1 MKNLS
6 LYVTAG
12 LIIIFLSLFS
22 VVVVLGKRLSVAKM
36 EISRL
41 ESNSDQLRDST
52 RQHLALI
59 LTLRE
64 FLSIDTL
71 KIDSLSKAL
80 KIRPKTILQY
90 VSVEKRIHDTVTVK
104 VPVIPTANGSFWVMD
119 STKCWTWGGFVDING
134 DSVSVTRK
142 LFDYHDRI
150 EQMFFWEREKRFLF
164 IHFGKKRYYQK
175 TSSECGSEKVL
186 VIDIRKK

>member
-1 MKNLS
+1 MKNVS
-6 LYVTAG
+6 LYITAG
-12 LIIIFLSLFS
+12 LVIVFISLFS
-22 VVVVLGKRLSVAKM
+22 VVVVLGKRLSAAKM
-36 EISRL
+36 EITRL

-64 FLSIDTL
+64 ILSIDTL

-80 KIRPKTILQY
+80 RIRPKTIIQY
-90 VSVEKRIHDTVTVK
+90 VQVTKTIHDTVPK
-104 VPVIPTANGSFWVMD
+104 IIPAVMAANGSWWAVD
-119 STKCWTWGGFVDING
+119 STKCWTWAGFVNINP
-134 DSVSVTRK
+134 DSVWLERK
-142 LFDYHDRI
+142 LFDFHDRI
-150 EQMFFWEREKRFLF
+150 EQVFYWERERKFLF

-186 VIDIRKK
+186 VIDIKKK

>member
-12 LIIIFLSLFS
+12 LILLFLSLVF
-22 VVVVLGKRLSVAKM
+22 VVVVMERRLSAAKVELKRV
-36 EISRL
+36 EI
-41 ESNSDQLRDST
+41 NYGQLNDST

-64 FLSIDTL
+64 ILSIDTL

-90 VSVEKRIHDTVTVK
+90 VNIEKKVHDTVEVMI
-104 VPVIPTANGSFWVMD
+104 PVVEAAKGRYWVLD
-119 STKCWTWGGFVDING
+119 STKCWKWGGYINISG
-134 DSVSVTRK
+134 DSISVTRK

-150 EQMFFWEREKRFLF
+150 EQMFFWERERKFLF

-175 TSSECGSEKVL
+175 TSSDCGSEKVL
-186 VIDIRKK
+186 VIDIKKK

>member
-12 LIIIFLSLFS
+12 LILLFLSLVF
-22 VVVVLGKRLSVAKM
+22 VVVVMERRLSAAKM
-36 EISRL
+36 ELKRVEI
-41 ESNSDQLRDST
+41 NYGQLNDST

-64 FLSIDTL
+64 ILSIDTL

-90 VSVEKRIHDTVTVK
+90 VNIEKKVHDTVEVMI
-104 VPVIPTANGSFWVMD
+104 PVVEAAKGRYWVLD
-119 STKCWTWGGFVDING
+119 STKCWKWGGYINISG
-134 DSVSVTRK
+134 DSISVTRK

-150 EQMFFWEREKRFLF
+150 EQMFFWERERKFLF

-175 TSSECGSEKVL
+175 TSSDCGSEKVL
-186 VIDIRKK
+186 VIDIKKK

>member
-12 LIIIFLSLFS
+12 LILLFLSLVF
-22 VVVVLGKRLSVAKM
+22 VVVVMERRLSAAKM
-36 EISRL
+36 ELKRVEI
-41 ESNSDQLRDST
+41 NYGQLNDST

-64 FLSIDTL
+64 ILSIDTL

-90 VSVEKRIHDTVTVK
+90 VNIEKKVHDTVEVMI
-104 VPVIPTANGSFWVMD
+104 PVVEAAKGRYWVLD
-119 STKCWTWGGFVDING
+119 STKCWKWGGYINISG
-134 DSVSVTRK
+134 DSISVTRK

-150 EQMFFWEREKRFLF
+150 EQMFFWERERKFLF

-186 VIDIRKK
+186 VIDIKKK

>member
-12 LIIIFLSLFS
+12 LIILFLSLVF
-22 VVVVLGKRLSVAKM
+22 VVVTTGRRLSAAKM
-36 EISRL
+36 ELRRVEINIS
-41 ESNSDQLRDST
+41 QLNDST

-64 FLSIDTL
+64 ILSIDTL

-90 VSVEKRIHDTVTVK
+90 VNIEKKIHDTVEVK
-104 VPVIPTANGSFWVMD
+104 VPVVEAAKGRYWVLD
-119 STKCWTWGGFVDING
+119 STKCWKWGGYIDLVR
-134 DSVSVTRK
+134 DSVRVTRNV
-142 LFDYHDRI
+142 FDYHDRI
-150 EQMFFWEREKRFLF
+150 EQMFFWERERKFLF

-175 TSSECGSEKVL
+175 TSSECGTEKVL
-186 VIDIRKK
+186 VIDVKKK